1 LTYSY
6 DNKPGDY
13 WYLKNKHIST
23 NIKKKNSTNKNSIRD
38 SSPMI
43 KSFRITPFKPNNNY
57 KTVDGVT
64 KIIEI

>member
-23 NIKKKNSTNKNSIRD
+23 NIKKKSTNKNSARD
-38 SSPMI
+38 SSPLT
-43 KSFRITPFKPNNNY
+43 KSFRITPFKPNSNY
-57 KTVDGVT
+57 KTADGVT